1 MTHPWNSALVTG
13 ASSGIG
19 EAMVRRLAATGIDIV
34 VVARRV
40 DRLEALA
47 AELPGIE
54 VLAADLTDLEDL
66 ARVESRLGDRERPI
80 DLCVNN
86 AGFGTSGRFVDL
98 DGDRLGREVDLNC
111 RAVVRL
117 CSAAL
122 GPMAERGRGWVIN
135 VSSVAS
141 FQPTPTLAAYA
152 ATKAYVTSLTESLVE
167 EMRGTGVYLTALCPG
182 LTHTEFQQVS
192 SDGSIHTRAPEMM
205 WLDADVVAR
214 AGLAAAAK
222 GRALCVPGGVYKA
235 MAAAVAVAPRTVVRR
250 AAGLISRFSRSA
262 T

>member
-1 MTHPWNSALVTG
+1 MSYPWKSALVTG

-19 EAMVRRLAATGIDIV
+19 EAMVRRLAASGIDIV

-47 AELPGIE
+47 AELPRIE
-54 VLAADLTDLEDL
+54 VLAADLTDLDDL
-66 ARVESRLGDRERPI
+66 ARVEARLGDRERPI

-98 DGDRLGREVDLNC
+98 DGERLGREVDLNC

-122 GPMAERGRGWVIN
+122 APMAERGCGWVLN

-167 EMRGTGVYLTALCPG
+167 EMRGTGVHLTALCPG
-182 LTHTEFQQVS
+182 LTHTEFQAVS
-192 SDGSIHTRAPEMM
+192 SDGVSHTRAPKAM
-205 WLDADVVAR
+205 WLDADDVAK
-214 AGLAAAAK
+214 AGLAATAK
-222 GRALCVPGGVYKA
+222 GRALCVPGGAYKA
-235 MAAAVAVAPRTVVRR
+235 MAAAAAVAPRTVVRR
-250 AAGLISRFSRSA
+250 AAGLISGFTRSA
-262 T
+262 I

>member
-1 MTHPWNSALVTG
+1 MSYPWTSALVTG

-19 EAMVRRLAATGIDIV
+19 EAMVRRLAAMGIDIV
-34 VVARRV
+34 VVARRTE
-40 DRLEALA
+40 RLEALA
-47 AELPGIE
+47 AQLSRIE
-54 VLAADLTDLEDL
+54 ILTADLTDLDDL
-66 ARVESRLGDRERPI
+66 ARVEARLADRLRPI

-98 DGDRLGREVDLNC
+98 DGERLGREVDLNC

-117 CSAAL
+117 CSAAI
-122 GPMAERGRGWVIN
+122 GPMAERGRGWVLN

-167 EMRGTGVYLTALCPG
+167 EMRGSGVHLTALCPG
-182 LTHTEFQQVS
+182 LTRTEFQRIS
-192 SDGSIHTRAPEMM
+192 SDGNSHTRAPSAM
-205 WLDADVVAR
+205 WLDVDDVAR

-222 GRALCVPGGVYKA
+222 GRALCVPGAPYKA
-235 MAAAVAVAPRTVVRR
+235 MAAAAAVTPRTVVRR
-250 AAGLISRFSRSA
+250 AAGLLSGLTRSA
-262 T
+262 N